1 MTTRYMAT
9 MIHNRRQKMKV
20 GAAAN
25 EIVSRQMKYVIAWR
39 SLVTGVTGRGS
50 VSFEKTD
57 LESYVE
63 ELNHTYSGVIEHW
76 LEPDG

>member
-1 MTTRYMAT
+1 MTTYVVS
-9 MIHNRRQKMKV
+9 MIHNRQQKMTAD
-20 GAAAN
+20 AAAN
-25 EIVSRQMKYVIAWR
+25 EIVSHQMKYFIAWR

-57 LESYVE
+57 LESYVD